1 MLNIKMMNIVIMS
14 CHIHW
19 YGFKQILEIM
29 RGLFKRESFLCHCCC
44 YYDSN
49 INPDKIFF

>member
-29 RGLFKRESFLCHCCC
+29 RGFFKEKVSCA
-44 YYDSN
+44 
-49 INPDKIFF
+49 ITVVTKILT